1 MARSIRALEIR
12 VSETSTDLPLPPSD
26 AVAIRWIDNILM
38 PKALWVRVM
47 LLVSIFCLNSV
58 LVIAASEYTGG
69 LAAFWSANACL
80 LFALMLSPRRQH
92 IYYMIGAFSASVA
105 TNFVMGSSS
114 QTAFAYS
121 LSNIVEAWAAY
132 YAMTRLGLP
141 RAGLYQPRQL
151 WKFACVAIAVSL
163 LSATMSLLG
172 VTSDYYTA
180 WLSWFGSDLLGLL
193 VFLPCLNILYTPAQS
208 TTHTVW
214 PGIRRAEFA
223 AILVL
228 NIASSFLALGQSY
241 VPLMFLPT
249 LTILLAVFRFGA
261 QGAVTSTLL
270 IAVVAETCLLLG
282 RGPIAQFQSTE
293 MVQMFLLQG
302 FVAWQLLSALP
313 IASILADRE
322 SKAKDLIE
330 SERLLRMAAQRTR
343 REAEVNWRK
352 HLKLVTTDEL
362 TGLFSRRRINEK
374 LDRIKRQCQAQNNI
388 VPVAIF
394 DIDRFKAIND
404 THGHLIGDDM
414 LRMIARIVKQNAA
427 PGVSIG
433 RIGGEEFLMLMPGM
447 SVFQAKRQVEHLRK
461 AIMAARLDGTNI
473 GATISVGISTVTAQK
488 TLKETMASADAALY
502 QAKNDGRNR
511 LEIAA

>member
-1 MARSIRALEIR
+1 MPDSG
-12 VSETSTDLPLPPSD
+12 TDLTLPPCG
-26 AVAIRWIDNILM
+26 AVHIRWVDYILV
-38 PKALWVRVM
+38 PEAFLVRVI
-47 LLVSIFCLNSV
+47 LLAAIFCVNSV
-58 LVIAASEYTGG
+58 LVIAASDYTDGF
-69 LAAFWSANACL
+69 AAFWSANACL
-80 LFALMLSPRRQH
+80 LFALMLSPQRQH
-92 IYYMIGAFSASVA
+92 GYYMIGAFSASLA
-105 TNFVMGSSS
+105 TNLVMGFAP

-121 LSNIVEAWAAY
+121 VSNIAEAWVAY

-141 RAGLYQPRQL
+141 RAGLYQPREL

-163 LSATMSLLG
+163 LSATMSMLG
-172 VTSDYYTA
+172 VTSDYQTA

-193 VFLPCLNILYTPAQS
+193 VFLPCLNILYTPAKAAAQPI
-208 TTHTVW
+208 W
-214 PGIRRAEFA
+214 PRVKRAEFA
-223 AILVL
+223 GILAL

-249 LTILLAVFRFGA
+249 LTVLLAVFRFGA

-282 RGPIAQFQSTE
+282 RGPIAQFHSSE
-293 MVQMFLLQG
+293 MVKIFLLQG

-322 SKAKDLIE
+322 NKAKDLIE
-330 SERLLRMAAQRTR
+330 SERLLRISAQRTR
-343 REAEVNWRK
+343 REAELNWRK

-374 LDRIKRQCQAQNNI
+374 LDRIKRQCTVQNKI

-404 THGHLIGDDM
+404 THGHLVGDDM
-414 LRMIARIVKQNAA
+414 LRMIARIARQNAA
-427 PGVSIG
+427 TGVSIG

-447 SVFQAKRQVEHLRK
+447 TVFEAKRQVEQLRK
-461 AIMAARLDGTNI
+461 AIMAARLEGTNI

-488 TLKETMASADAALY
+488 TLKETMTAADAALY

-511 LEIAA
+511 LAIAA

>member
-1 MARSIRALEIR
+1 MR
-12 VSETSTDLPLPPSD
+12 VPDSGTDLAIATGDSDSVSRIDHILLPKTLL
-26 AVAIRWIDNILM
+26 ARVILL
-38 PKALWVRVM
+38 AA
-47 LLVSIFCLNSV
+47 IFCVNSV
-58 LVIAASEYTGG
+58 LVIAASDYTSG

-92 IYYMIGAFSASVA
+92 IYYVIGAFTASLA
-105 TNFVMGSSS
+105 TNLVMGFAPP
-114 QTAFAYS
+114 TAFVYS
-121 LSNIVEAWAAY
+121 VSNIIEAWVAY

-141 RAGLYQPRQL
+141 RAGLYQPREL
-151 WKFACVAIAVSL
+151 WKFACVAVLVAL

-172 VTSDYYTA
+172 VASNYQTA

-193 VFLPCLNILYTPAQS
+193 VFLPCLNILYTPAQTS
-208 TTHTVW
+208 AQSRW
-214 PGIRRAEFA
+214 PAMRRAEFA
-223 AILVL
+223 GIMAF
-228 NIASSFLALGQSY
+228 NIASSFLALGQSS

-293 MVQMFLLQG
+293 MIKMFLLQG
-302 FVAWQLLSALP
+302 FVAWQLLCALP

-322 SKAKDLIE
+322 SKARDLIE
-330 SERLLRMAAQRTR
+330 SEQLLRISAQRTR

-374 LDRIKRQCQAQNNI
+374 LDRIKRQCTAQNNI

-427 PGVSIG
+427 TGVSIG

-447 SVFQAKRQVEHLRK
+447 SVFEARRQVERLRK
-461 AIMAARLDGTNI
+461 AIMAARLDGINI

-488 TLKETMASADAALY
+488 TLKETMTSADAALY

-511 LEIAA
+511 LAIAA